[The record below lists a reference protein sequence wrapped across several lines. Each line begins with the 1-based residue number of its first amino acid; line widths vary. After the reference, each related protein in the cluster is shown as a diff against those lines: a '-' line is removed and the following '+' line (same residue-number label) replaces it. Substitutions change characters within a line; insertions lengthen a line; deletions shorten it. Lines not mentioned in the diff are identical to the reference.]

1 MSFALTRTTG
11 DGSTA
16 TFNVPFSYRATADV
30 VVKVAGVTK
39 TITTHYTF
47 PTASTIQFTAG
58 NIPANG
64 AVVEIRRATSH
75 NARLVDYVA
84 GATLTETDLDT
95 DSEQA
100 FFISQ
105 EAIDYATDTIALN
118 ANDKFDALSKQV
130 QNLADPTLA
139 QDAVTKN
146 YLESTFL
153 TPSTTNNI
161 NTLAPYAT
169 QLGLLGTADAIA
181 DMNTL
186 GTADVVADMNT
197 LGTADVVNDMNTLAT
212 ADVVADM
219 NTLASADIV
228 ADMALLASAD
238 VIADMNLLATSD
250 VISDMNTLA
259 TADVVADMNT
269 LGTADVVADMNTL
282 GTADVVS
289 DMNTLG
295 TASNVTNMSTV
306 ATNIGNV
313 NTCATNISDITAASQ
328 AAGVQTV
335 DNFNGDSSTTAF
347 TLSANP
353 ETENNTA
360 VYIDGVYQQK
370 NTYSLSGTTLTFS
383 TAPPTGTNNIEVMHL
398 STQPTGVNPTIG
410 TTTTGAAGTNAS
422 VSVSGHELSFTIPR
436 GDTGATGPQ
445 GSQGIQGV
453 QGPSGTI
460 SVGTVT
466 TGAAGSS
473 ATVTNSGTSTA
484 ATFDFSI
491 PKGDTGATGPQGP
504 QGDTGPAGSLSGAS
518 DGTAGAP
525 SISFSADTDTGV
537 YRPGADQIGFTTGGS
552 ERVHI
557 ASDGVVS
564 IGTSNSP
571 SNKDTVTPS
580 LVVNGSGV
588 DGAMQVNRHTSV
600 GGGGALLELTA
611 TRGSDVNSYTILQ
624 DGDGIGSVAFSGAD
638 GTEFV
643 NAAAIQAQVDGTPG
657 DDDMP
662 GRLVFKTTADG
673 ASSMTERMRIDSAG
687 HVAVGTTT
695 TGNTSFT
702 IATNSSGVTPNT
714 TGDDLFVESSGNTGV
729 TIASGTASQGR
740 LYFADSGNA
749 IAGRVGYDHTDD
761 SMYFG
766 TNGVNERM
774 TIDSSGNV
782 GIGVSPSYKL
792 HVSGAIYATGDVTAF
807 SSAVAKDNIETIP
820 DALDIVEQ
828 LRGVTFDWKE
838 SGKKAVGL
846 IYEEVKEV
854 IPELTSNDG
863 DNPGVAYQ
871 NSVALLIEA
880 VKTLSARVKELEDK

>member
-118 ANDKFDALSKQV
+118 ANDKFDALNKQV

-161 NTLAPYAT
+161 NALAPYAT
-169 QLGLLGTADAIA
+169 QIGLLGTADAIA

-197 LGTADVVNDMNTLAT
+197 LATADVVADMNTLGT

-228 ADMALLASAD
+228 ADMALLADTD
-238 VIADMNLLATSD
+238 VIADMALLATAD

-295 TASNVTNMSTV
+295 TAANVTNMATV

-328 AAGVQTV
+328 AAGLQTV

-353 ETENNTA
+353 GTENNTA

-370 NTYSLSGTTLTFS
+370 NTYSVSGTTLTFS

-398 STQPTGVNPTIG
+398 STQAIGVNPTVG
-410 TTTTGAAGTNAS
+410 TTTTGSPGTNAS
-422 VSVSGHELSFTIPR
+422 VSVSGTELSFTIPR
-436 GDTGATGPQ
+436 GDTGATGAT
-445 GSQGIQGV
+445 GAAA
-453 QGPSGTI
+453 TI

-473 ATVTNSGTSTA
+473 ATVTNSGTSGA
-484 ATFDFSI
+484 AVFDFSI
-491 PKGDTGATGPQGP
+491 P
-504 QGDTGPAGSLSGAS
+504 QGDAGSVSGMA

-525 SISFSADTDTGV
+525 SLSFSADTDTGV
-537 YRPGADQIGFTTGGS
+537 FRPGADTVAFSTGGS
-552 ERVHI
+552 
-557 ASDGVVS
+557 
-564 IGTSNSP
+564 
-571 SNKDTVTPS
+571 
-580 LVVNGSGV
+580 
-588 DGAMQVNRHTSV
+588 
-600 GGGGALLELTA
+600 
-611 TRGSDVNSYTILQ
+611 
-624 DGDGIGSVAFSGAD
+624 
-638 GTEFV
+638 
-643 NAAAIQAQVDGTPG
+643 
-657 DDDMP
+657 
-662 GRLVFKTTADG
+662 
-673 ASSMTERMRIDSAG
+673 ERMRIDSSGNVGIGTSSAG
-687 HVAVGTTT
+687 RPLDVNGSIRFASGGVIEAGGAGGLDTYIA
-695 TGNTSFT
+695 GVEGASGRWVF
-702 IATNSSGVTPNT
+702 ATNGS
-714 TGDDLFVESSGNTGV
+714 E
-729 TIASGTASQGR
+729 AMR
-740 LYFADSGNA
+740 
-749 IAGRVGYDHTDD
+749 
-761 SMYFG
+761 
-766 TNGVNERM
+766 
-774 TIDSSGNV
+774 IDSSGNV
-782 GIGVSPSYKL
+782 GIGVTPSYEL
-792 HVSGAIYATGDVTAF
+792 HVSGDIYATGDVTAF
-807 SSAVAKDNIETIP
+807 SSAVAKDEITTIP
-820 DALDIVEQ
+820 DALDLVEQ
-828 LRGVTFDWKE
+828 LRGVSFKWKE

-854 IPELTSNDG
+854 IPELTSEKEG
-863 DNPGVAYQ
+863 HVGVQYQ
-871 NSVALLIEA
+871 NTVAVLIEA
-880 VKTLSARVKELEDK
+880 VKTLSAKIKELEAK

>member
-95 DSEQA
+95 DSTQA

-118 ANDKFDALSKQV
+118 ANDKFDALNKQV

-161 NTLAPYAT
+161 NALAPYAT
-169 QLGLLGTADAIA
+169 QIGLLGTADAIA

-197 LGTADVVNDMNTLAT
+197 LATADVVADMNTLGT

-282 GTADVVS
+282 GTADVVA

-313 NTCATNISDITAASQ
+313 NTVASNISDISAASQ
-328 AAGVQTV
+328 AAGLQTV

-353 ETENNTA
+353 GGENNTA

-383 TAPPTGTNNIEVMHL
+383 TAPPTGTNNIEVMQL
-398 STQPTGVNPTIG
+398 STQPIGVNPTVG
-410 TTTTGAAGTNAS
+410 TTTTGSAGTNAS
-422 VSVSGHELSFTIPR
+422 VSISGTELSFTIPR
-436 GDTGATGPQ
+436 GDTGATGAT
-445 GSQGIQGV
+445 GAAA
-453 QGPSGTI
+453 TI

-466 TGAAGSS
+466 TGSAGSS
-473 ATVTNSGTSTA
+473 ATVTNSGTSGA
-484 ATFDFSI
+484 AVFDFSI
-491 PKGDTGATGPQGP
+491 P
-504 QGDTGPAGSLSGAS
+504 QGDAGSVSGMA

-525 SISFSADTDTGV
+525 SLSFSADTDTGV
-537 YRPGADQIGFTTGGS
+537 FRPGADTVGFSTGGS
-552 ERVHI
+552 
-557 ASDGVVS
+557 
-564 IGTSNSP
+564 
-571 SNKDTVTPS
+571 
-580 LVVNGSGV
+580 
-588 DGAMQVNRHTSV
+588 
-600 GGGGALLELTA
+600 
-611 TRGSDVNSYTILQ
+611 
-624 DGDGIGSVAFSGAD
+624 
-638 GTEFV
+638 
-643 NAAAIQAQVDGTPG
+643 
-657 DDDMP
+657 
-662 GRLVFKTTADG
+662 
-673 ASSMTERMRIDSAG
+673 ERMRIDSSGNVGLGVTTVDTALG
-687 HVAVGTTT
+687 TKLHVAGTIRTD
-695 TGNTSFT
+695 TGSAGANPAIVFDHDNFGDADANY
-702 IATNSSGVTPNT
+702 IALDRTNEAMRFHVN
-714 TGDDLFVESSGNTGV
+714 
-729 TIASGTASQGR
+729 AS
-740 LYFADSGNA
+740 
-749 IAGRVGYDHTDD
+749 
-761 SMYFG
+761 
-766 TNGVNERM
+766 ERM
-774 TIDSSGNV
+774 RIDSSGNV
-782 GIGVSPSYKL
+782 GIGVTPSYDL
-792 HVSGAIYATGDVTAF
+792 HVSGDIYATGDVTAF
-807 SSAVAKDNIETIP
+807 SSAVAKDNIATIP
-820 DALDIVEQ
+820 NALDIVEQ

-854 IPELTSNDG
+854 IPELTSEKEG
-863 DNPGVAYQ
+863 HVGVQYQ
-871 NSVALLIEA
+871 NTVAVLIEA
-880 VKTLSARVKELEDK
+880 VKTLSAKVKELEAK